1 MDDAK
6 QEFDSPPDS
15 DKTTTVFRKVRNEL
29 AFELAFVVLCFV
41 LAIGLNFKV
50 VLAVALTCLKFAIQD
65 FVTAYLV
72 VKNDSSRA
80 HGVGV
85 AFLFLATGMARASQ
99 FAFIALFFSAC
110 LILPFIP
117 GMAWRKLFAI
127 GLGTGFVCAFGF
139 LAFVFPLTLIA
150 VLIAKKANIE
160 LWFASEL
167 TKLRRSSDA
176 KRAKIK
182 LQISRSV
189 GILSMVSGIS
199 LAVCLIG
206 LLFLMPQ
213 QGVVLDLALILLL
226 GAFALPIPW
235 IITMIKIII
244 PPDEELKIEPN

>member
-1 MDDAK
+1 M
-6 QEFDSPPDS
+6 
-15 DKTTTVFRKVRNEL
+15 VRNEL

-41 LAIGLNFKV
+41 LAIGLNLKV
-50 VLAVALTCLKFAIQD
+50 VLAVVLTCLKFAIPD
-65 FVTAYLV
+65 FVTACLV
-72 VKNDSSRA
+72 LKNDSSRA

-99 FAFIALFFSAC
+99 FAFMALFFSAC
-110 LILPFIP
+110 VVVPFIP
-117 GMAWRKLFAI
+117 GMAWRQLFAV

-139 LAFVFPLTLIA
+139 LAFVFPLTFVA

-182 LQISRSV
+182 LQIGRSV
-189 GILSMVSGIS
+189 GILSLVSGIS
-199 LAVCLIG
+199 LAVCLVS

-213 QGVVLDLALILLL
+213 QGIVLDLALILLL
-226 GAFALPIPW
+226 GAFVLPIPW
-235 IITMIKIII
+235 IVTMIKIIT
-244 PPDEELKIEPN
+244 PPDEELKIESN